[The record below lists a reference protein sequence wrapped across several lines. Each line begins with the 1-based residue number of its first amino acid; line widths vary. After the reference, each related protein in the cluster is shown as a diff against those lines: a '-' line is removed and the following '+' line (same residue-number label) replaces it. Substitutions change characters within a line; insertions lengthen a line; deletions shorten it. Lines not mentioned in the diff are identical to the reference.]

1 MSENSPGGAQ
11 DSLTGSGDVPP
22 EAGVPS
28 AARQHRAAVPRRR
41 PPRPPR
47 MRPLAATAAVVVAA
61 GGVTAVL
68 VAASGSHAP
77 TALATVTGALS
88 KTAAQSYAFRLHTT
102 VSALAGRARLI
113 EVSGA
118 LDPARGLGTEV
129 LTTRSGRHPARM
141 RIRFIGRYV
150 YTSLS
155 PASGPGA
162 LGRPWDKTPAAGGRP
177 PQSPGSFVSDLPVSP
192 AEFSGVLRSA
202 GQVQD
207 EGPASG
213 PGWTGTRYAFT
224 ARIAGQPESASTGFP
239 SGLEKVSGTVYLDQQ
254 GRVRRLVTIATR
266 GKLVT
271 HRDLTCSNFGAPMQ
285 VTAPPASQVKDT
297 SAPYWGFYF

>member
-1 MSENSPGGAQ
+1 MSENLPGGAQ
-11 DSLTGSGDVPP
+11 DSLTGSGDMPP

-28 AARQHRAAVPRRR
+28 AAHQHRAAAPRRR
-41 PPRPPR
+41 PPR
-47 MRPLAATAAVVVAA
+47 MRPIAATAAVVVAA

-118 LDPARGLGTEV
+118 LDPARRLGTEL
-129 LTTRSGRHPARM
+129 LTTRSGQHPARM
-141 RIRFIGRYV
+141 RIRFIGRDV

-162 LGRPWDKTPAAGGRP
+162 LGRTWDKTPAAAGRP

-207 EGPASG
+207 EGSASG

-224 ARIAGQPESASTGFP
+224 ARIPGQPESASTGFP
-239 SGLEKVSGTVYLDQQ
+239 SGPEKVSGTVYLDQQ
-254 GRVRRLVTIATR
+254 GRVRRLVTITTR
-266 GKLVT
+266 GKIVT
-271 HRDLTCSNFGAPMQ
+271 HRDLTCSHFGAPVQ

-297 SAPYWGFYF
+297 SAPFWGFYF

>member
-1 MSENSPGGAQ
+1 
-11 DSLTGSGDVPP
+11 
-22 EAGVPS
+22 
-28 AARQHRAAVPRRR
+28 
-41 PPRPPR
+41 
-47 MRPLAATAAVVVAA
+47 MRPLGATAAVVVAA

-88 KTAAQSYAFRLHTT
+88 KTAAQSYAFHLRTMAS
-102 VSALAGRARLI
+102 VLAGRAKLT

-118 LDPARGLGTEV
+118 LDPARGLGTEL
-129 LTTRSGRHPARM
+129 LTTRSAQHPARM
-141 RIRFIGRYV
+141 QIRFIGRYV

-155 PASGPGA
+155 PASGPGT
-162 LGRPWDKTPAAGGRP
+162 LGRLWDKTPAAAGRP

-192 AEFSGVLRSA
+192 AELSGVLRSA
-202 GQVQD
+202 GQVKD

-224 ARIAGQPESASTGFP
+224 ARISGPPESASTGFP
-239 SGLEKVSGTVYLDQQ
+239 SGPEKVSGTVYLDQQ
-254 GRVRRLVTIATR
+254 GRVRRLVTITTR

-271 HRDLTCSNFGAPMQ
+271 RRNLTCSNFGAPIR